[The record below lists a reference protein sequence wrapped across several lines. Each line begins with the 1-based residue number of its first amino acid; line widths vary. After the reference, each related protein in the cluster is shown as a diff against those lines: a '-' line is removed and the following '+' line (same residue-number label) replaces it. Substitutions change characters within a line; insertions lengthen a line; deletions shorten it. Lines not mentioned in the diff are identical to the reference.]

1 MVRAKT
7 VVATAA
13 SGVTIGQTAQKL
25 LKIGHGG
32 KTLQSLLSPW
42 APIGEAETTQ
52 KAGQN
57 GTMIAVIAM
66 KNNKPRKKSLLPPW
80 CGLLQSVAFAALICI
95 IVGTVLKWLRLLS
108 CAKKQT
114 ITIDR

>member
-1 MVRAKT
+1 MKTKRNMVRAKT

-25 LKIGHGG
+25 PKIGHGG
-32 KTLQSLLSPW
+32 KTSRFLLSPW

-52 KAGQN
+52 KVGQN

-66 KNNKPRKKSLLPPW
+66 KNNKLRNKRLLLPW
-80 CGLLQSVAFAALICI
+80 CGLLQSVASAALTCT
-95 IVGTVLKWLRLLS
+95 IVETVIK
-108 CAKKQT
+108 
-114 ITIDR
+114 